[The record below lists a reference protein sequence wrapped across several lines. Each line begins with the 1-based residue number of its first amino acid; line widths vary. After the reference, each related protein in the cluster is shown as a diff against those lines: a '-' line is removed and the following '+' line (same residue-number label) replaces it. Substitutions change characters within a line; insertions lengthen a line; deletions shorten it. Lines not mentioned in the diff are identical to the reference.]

1 MSGSNQNLK
10 VTFSADTQQLMAAI
24 DRVNQSINATTAG
37 MQRAQASASAAQ
49 AGLAQAWDQ
58 AGTAMNYAAKAA
70 AALGIA
76 LAGMKITE
84 IAANATQSAARFET
98 MGVVLNRLAQNT
110 QYSAT
115 QIGQFAVGVEGMG
128 ITMTGSREVISRMI
142 QAQIDLSKATGLAR
156 VAQDAAVIG
165 NTNSSEALERLIYGI
180 QSAQVEML
188 RTLGLNVSFEQSY
201 QRLAA
206 ALNKPVDAL
215 TEVEKTQA
223 RVGAALQAG
232 ITIAGAYE
240 ASMGTAGKQLASM
253 SRLVEDFQ
261 TKLGEA
267 FLPAFTAG
275 VQGAT
280 QALGAMNK
288 ALDSPEGRAAIE
300 GVGDALKGVVENSGA
315 LAQAVGVGIGV
326 TMTAHL
332 VRATVAAG
340 GLSTVL
346 GGAASAVLGHWGLLL
361 TAATTALTYFLTAQ
375 NRAVAGAQQT
385 SELLAR
391 ETTLRSGATNAL
403 ERQTQAQKDLNAAR
417 EAAAT
422 RGLERDLT
430 DQQRRNQ
437 DAMSGLRGFVGSA
450 AFERQVPRAG
460 AFQESDVLGAASA
473 NRGLAFAQ
481 YVRAFQDFANSAAP
495 ANEAVKQLSDRLQ
508 ALDAAQKNAG
518 QATMFGRSELRAWV
532 QTLAEGVPA
541 ADLLA
546 QRIEGLKNAMKAP
559 GSTMFDLS
567 GAQQQIRQTLEGLGL
582 AQRNGQILEA
592 SLAKSQGLE
601 DALNQQLQSLRD
613 AYADTWNQMAKM
625 PEGTDAWNARLQ
637 LTKDIASQIDILLRG
652 WPTIM
657 GAVTEA
663 TGKVGDKSEGRSR
676 FGAVGGGGSG
686 DAVREA
692 GIRADWARKIAE
704 AEAAGA
710 YAVRMATAEME
721 KLIAASKGGTA
732 LAEAAARAREAE
744 AKAIGESVA
753 QSRML
758 MSASQNSIGLSL
770 AQLQGPAQAAAAA
783 REQERQRLMGVLGPS
798 QPDALNL
805 GLQAFDWKQI
815 DQAVTSMTQMGL
827 EAQRATAAAQAE
839 LGVIGQSNAE
849 REKAVALAQ
858 LRLQYETA
866 LAGAS
871 EEQRQKLQQAYE
883 ASSAYITRL
892 AAVKEQVE
900 AAARIQQAMQQMGD
914 AIGQAFQEAVLQGKN
929 LNQVLNSLMQTL
941 MQIFAKQIIFAP
953 LQNMLSSGLG
963 SLFGGGGGLGGI
975 FGNLFGGG
983 GLSTTSSN
991 FGGGVFAQ
999 GGIPGAPSLA
1009 AFRNGFVDRPTV
1021 FPFAKGGTVGLMGE
1035 AGTEAIFP
1043 VFRTSNGDLGVKVGN
1058 DNRPGGGKVEVNVY
1072 NQGGGE
1078 ATTQRE
1084 TRGDREIINVMIDQ
1098 AVGRNMSQPGT
1109 RSYRSVRDT
1118 FGGRQTLVAR

>member
-1 MSGSNQNLK
+1 
-10 VTFSADTQQLMAAI
+10 
-24 DRVNQSINATTAG
+24 
-37 MQRAQASASAAQ
+37 
-49 AGLAQAWDQ
+49 
-58 AGTAMNYAAKAA
+58 
-70 AALGIA
+70 
-76 LAGMKITE
+76 
-84 IAANATQSAARFET
+84 
-98 MGVVLNRLAQNT
+98 
-110 QYSAT
+110 
-115 QIGQFAVGVEGMG
+115 MG
-128 ITMTGSREVISRMI
+128 ITMTGSREVIARMI
-142 QAQIDLSKATGLAR
+142 QSQIDLSQATKLAR

-165 NTNSSEALERLIYGI
+165 NMNSSEALEHLIYGI

-201 QRLAA
+201 QRRATS
-206 ALNKPVDAL
+206 LNKPVAAL
-215 TEVEKTQA
+215 TEMEKTQA
-223 RVGAALQAG
+223 RVTAALQAG
-232 ITIAGAYE
+232 TSIAGAYE
-240 ASMGTAGKQLASM
+240 ASMGTAGKQLSSM
-253 SRLVEDFQ
+253 SRLAEDFQ

-267 FLPAFTAG
+267 FLPAFTEG
-275 VQGAT
+275 VRAAV
-280 QALGAMNK
+280 QAMGTLNK
-288 ALDSPEGRAAIE
+288 ALDSPAGRNGIDGVGEALRRVAIE
-300 GVGDALKGVVENSGA
+300 GQAMIAPL
-315 LAQAVGVGIGV
+315 AVGLGV
-326 TMTAHL
+326 T
-332 VRATVAAG
+332 VV
-340 GLSTVL
+340 
-346 GGAASAVLGHWGLLL
+346 GAAINAARALGVLQLAGTSIAAVFTGWGLPIV
-361 TAATTALTYFLTAQ
+361 AATTALTYFLTAQ

-391 ETTLRSGATNAL
+391 ETALRSGATTAI
-403 ERQTQAQKDLNAAR
+403 ERQTQAQRDLNAAR

-422 RGLERDLT
+422 RSLERDLS

-437 DAMSGLRGFVGSA
+437 EAMAGLRGFVGSA

-460 AFQESDVLGAASA
+460 AFQEADVLGAASSD
-473 NRGLAFAQ
+473 RGLAFAQ
-481 YVRAFQDFANSAAP
+481 YVRAFQDFANSALP

-592 SLAKSQGLE
+592 GLAKAQGLE

-613 AYADTWNQMAKM
+613 AYAETWNQMAKL
-625 PEGTDAWNARLQ
+625 PEGQDAWNARLQ
-637 LTKDIASQIDILLRG
+637 LTKDIADQIDMLIRA

-657 GAVTEA
+657 GAVAEA

-710 YAVRMATAEME
+710 YAVRTATAEME
-721 KLIAASKGGTA
+721 RLIAASKGGTA

-744 AKAIGESVA
+744 AKAIGEAVA
-753 QSRML
+753 QARIL
-758 MSASQNSIGLSL
+758 ARESQDNIGLSL
-770 AQLQGPAQAAAAA
+770 AQLQGPTQGAAAA
-783 REQERQRLMGVLGPS
+783 REIERQRLLRQLGPG
-798 QPDALNL
+798 QPDALNM
-805 GLQAFDWKQI
+805 GLQAFDWRQV
-815 DQAVTSMTQMGL
+815 DQAVAGMAQMGV
-827 EAQRATAAAQAE
+827 EAGKAAAAAQAE

-849 REKAVALAQ
+849 REKAVALSQ

-866 LAGAS
+866 IGSAS
-871 EEQRQKLQQAYE
+871 EEQRAKLTEAYNA
-883 ASSAYITRL
+883 ASGYISRL

-914 AIGQAFQEAVLQGKN
+914 AIGRAFEEAVLQGKN

-941 MQIFAKQIIFAP
+941 MQIFARQVIFAP

-963 SLFGGGGGLGGI
+963 SLFGGGGGIGSI

-983 GLSTTSSN
+983 GLSATANN

-1058 DNRPGGGKVEVNVY
+1058 DNQRGAKTVVNVY
-1072 NQGGGE
+1072 NQSGGE
-1078 ATTQRE
+1078 ARVQQE
-1084 TRGDREIINVMIDQ
+1084 QRGDTNFISIMVDKAIGQKART
-1098 AVGRNMSQPGT
+1098 PGSDT
-1109 RSYRSVRDT
+1109 YRAIRDNW
-1118 FGGRQTLVAR
+1118 GGRQTLVAR